1 MKINEKNNKASKNS
15 NIDDKQ
21 ISKDFSEIF
30 DISENNEDLSTLF
43 IDARVKKGLTQE
55 DVSKILKVRVSA
67 IQQIETG
74 KELQSLGSAYSLG
87 FLRSYAK
94 LVDLDPEYI
103 VKNYKSIHYDK
114 NLKFDYNFPGVIKEK
129 KSLFPVITLITFIFS
144 LVIYSSWYY
153 LNLNSLEIKTENIT
167 DLDTNNSNFDYVKV
181 ENKSNSQLES
191 TDKINTKN
199 MNVTNEVISKTT
211 INENFNINAVENN
224 KVELKNITESNI
236 TNEISNIDQTSNS
249 NQTSAIANERIPKEE
264 MVLKSSGNS
273 WVEIEDLDGNS
284 YLTRLMRSGETFV
297 IPDKKGLTLST
308 GNAGVL
314 SLTFGSIHISKLGSI
329 GEVIS
334 SRPLNIEAFK
344 KR

>member
-1 MKINEKNNKASKNS
+1 MKLSDKNNKTRKS
-15 NIDDKQ
+15 NIDDRN

-30 DISENNEDLSTLF
+30 DISEHFEDIGSLF

-55 DVSKILKVRVSA
+55 DVSKILRVRISA
-67 IQQIETG
+67 IKQAESG
-74 KELQSLGSAYSLG
+74 EELGSLGSAYSLG

-94 LVDLDPEYI
+94 LVDLDPENI
-103 VKNYKSIHYDK
+103 IKNYKSSNSEK
-114 NLKFDYNFPGVIKEK
+114 NIKFDYNFPSVTKEK
-129 KSLFPVITLITFIFS
+129 KSLLPVIALCTFLFS

-153 LNLNSLEIKTENIT
+153 LNINNLETENKNIT
-167 DLDTNNSNFDYVKV
+167 YLDNDNNNLDYVKIEDKKNTPSNNSDQFNS
-181 ENKSNSQLES
+181 ENVVVSEKETPNIIIDKNFQNKVIDSNEDGTKILLEPNTLIETSKSN
-191 TDKINTKN
+191 
-199 MNVTNEVISKTT
+199 
-211 INENFNINAVENN
+211 
-224 KVELKNITESNI
+224 
-236 TNEISNIDQTSNS
+236 EI
-249 NQTSAIANERIPKEE
+249 SAIANERTPKEE

-297 IPDKKGLTLST
+297 VPDKKGLTLST

-314 SLTFGSIHISKLGSI
+314 SLTFGSTHISKLGSV

>member
-1 MKINEKNNKASKNS
+1 MKINEKNIKDNKKSS
-15 NIDDKQ
+15 IDDRH

-30 DISENNEDLSTLF
+30 DVSENVEDIGALF
-43 IDARVKKGLTQE
+43 VDARVKKGLTQE
-55 DVSKILKVRVSA
+55 DVSKILKVRISA
-67 IQQIETG
+67 IKQTEKGEEIQA
-74 KELQSLGSAYSLG
+74 LGSAYSLG

-94 LVDLDPEYI
+94 LVDLEPDDI
-103 VKNYKSIHYDK
+103 IKNYKSK
-114 NLKFDYNFPGVIKEK
+114 NSERNTKFDYNFPGIVKEK
-129 KSLFPVITLITFIFS
+129 KSLFPVIVLFTFLFS

-153 LNLNSLEIKTENIT
+153 LSINNLEIKNKDIAN
-167 DLDTNNSNFDYVKV
+167 LDNDNSNLDYVKIEDKLNSPLDNIDKV
-181 ENKSNSQLES
+181 NSKNIVQSNKELSKILINKNSNE
-191 TDKINTKN
+191 K
-199 MNVTNEVISKTT
+199 V
-211 INENFNINAVENN
+211 VENN
-224 KVELKNITESNI
+224 QLKEKKLP
-236 TNEISNIDQTSNS
+236 ISSVDEETSNG
-249 NQTSAIANERIPKEE
+249 NETSAIANVRIPKEE

-297 IPDKKGLTLST
+297 VPDKKGLTLST

-314 SLTFGSIHISKLGSI
+314 SLTYGSIHISKLGSI

>member
-1 MKINEKNNKASKNS
+1 MKQNDKNNKIKKS
-15 NIDDKQ
+15 NIDDRN

-30 DISENNEDLSTLF
+30 DITENIEDIGSLF

-55 DVSKILKVRVSA
+55 DASKILKVRISA
-67 IQQIETG
+67 IKQIESG
-74 KELQSLGSAYSLG
+74 EELVSLGSAYRLG

-94 LVDLDPEYI
+94 LVDLDPENI
-103 VKNYKSIHYDK
+103 IKNYKSSNSEK
-114 NLKFDYNFPGVIKEK
+114 NIKFDYNFPSVTKEK
-129 KSLFPVITLITFIFS
+129 KSLLPVIALCTFLFS

-153 LNLNSLEIKTENIT
+153 LNINNLETENKNIT
-167 DLDTNNSNFDYVKV
+167 YLDNDNNNLDYVKI
-181 ENKSNSQLES
+181 EDKKNTPPNNI
-191 TDKINTKN
+191 DKINSED
-199 MNVTNEVISKTT
+199 VVISEKVTSN
-211 INENFNINAVENN
+211 IIIDENFQN
-224 KVELKNITESNI
+224 KVVDSNEDGSKILLEPNTLTETS
-236 TNEISNIDQTSNS
+236 ISNE
-249 NQTSAIANERIPKEE
+249 TSAIANERTPKEE

-297 IPDKKGLTLST
+297 VPDKKGLTLST

-314 SLTFGSIHISKLGSI
+314 SLTFGSTHISKLGSV